1 MAIFN
6 SYVKLPEGTCHQ
18 TWLGTLRTALVRW
31 KNHRTIA
38 GGFSSNPAAK
48 QGCKSNHSMMDIMGY
63 KTNKHIDTYMS
74 LSNHRR
80 PKLPSGNLT

>member
-1 MAIFN
+1 MGK
-6 SYVKLPEGTCHQ
+6 SMGKS
-18 TWLGTLRTALVRW
+18 W
-31 KNHRTIA
+31 KKTRGLNGDVFGWENHRTIA

-80 PKLPSGNLT
+80 PKLPLVI